1 MSNFSDRL
9 KELRKS
15 KGVYQK
21 DIATLLNL
29 KERSYRFY
37 EAGKVDPPTSKTV
50 LLADYFDVSVDYLV
64 GRTDNPAVNK

>member
-1 MSNFSDRL
+1 MTISTDRL
-9 KELRKS
+9 KELRKI

-21 DIATLLNL
+21 DVAKLLCI
-29 KERSYRFY
+29 KEKTYRCY
-37 EAGKVDPPTSKTV
+37 EGGKIDPPTSKTV